1 MIERRAW
8 RMRKLLDGDQPAPRW
23 PTGFHIRTLKTDDD
37 AKAVHA
43 LLIRAYEGD
52 EDIFPSF
59 EDWWDRF
66 SGDPE
71 FDGDLC
77 FLAFEAQ
84 GGLAGVALCWTSAFL
99 KDLAVR
105 ADMRRRGLGEALLLH
120 VLSIFRAR
128 GATHIDLKVELDN
141 TIGLRLYQR
150 CGMVRVPWD
159 G

>member
-1 MIERRAW
+1 MIDQRAW
-8 RMRKLLDGDQPAPRW
+8 RMRKLLDGDQPTPRW
-23 PTGFHIRTLKTDDD
+23 PAGIDVRTLDTPAD

-52 EDIFPSF
+52 EDIFPSA
-59 EDWWDRF
+59 EDWWARF

-77 FLAFEAQ
+77 FLAFDSE

-105 ADMRRRGLGEALLLH
+105 ADMRRRGLGEALLFH
-120 VLSIFRAR
+120 VFSIFRAR
-128 GATHIDLKVELDN
+128 RATHIDLKVELDN
-141 TIGLRLYQR
+141 AEGMRLYQR
-150 CGMVRVPWD
+150 CGMVRVPWE

>member
-8 RMRKLLDGDQPAPRW
+8 RMRKLLDGDPPALRW
-23 PTGFHIRTLKTDDD
+23 PAGIGVRTLKAPTD
-37 AKAVHA
+37 AKAMHA

-52 EDIFPSF
+52 EDIFPST
-59 EDWWDRF
+59 EDWWARL

-71 FDGDLC
+71 FDRNLC
-77 FLAFEAQ
+77 FLAFDAE

-105 ADMRRRGLGEALLLH
+105 TDMRRRGLGETLLRH
-120 VLSIFRAR
+120 VFSTFRER
-128 GATHIDLKVELDN
+128 GATHVDLKVEIDN
-141 TIGLRLYQR
+141 AEGIRLYQR
-150 CGMVRVPWD
+150 CGMVRVAWE